1 MTSLAPLLQEYFT
14 AYLLGQRAASSATVH
29 TYRDTWR
36 LFLTFLSSQTN
47 KPAHAL
53 DQADIDQRA
62 VIAFLDHLEADRHN
76 SIGTRNLRLASIK
89 SVMAFAAPKTPEA
102 LGTIARIQAIPVK
115 KQPRPEV
122 AYLTENGVQ
131 TLLDAIDTIT
141 WTGRRDKA
149 MFTLAA
155 QTGLR
160 ISELINLQTTSLQLG
175 DTAPYVECTG
185 KGRKQ
190 RTTPLTHATA
200 IGLTT
205 YLAERRT
212 KPGTALFPNPKGTPL
227 SADAITSRLRKH
239 AEHAAA
245 QCPELASK
253 HITVHTLRHTAAMRF
268 LAAGIDASV
277 SALWLGHEQTATTS
291 IYLHADMHIK
301 RQALERTRQP
311 DSLHGEY
318 HPADPLLAWLESL

>member
-1 MTSLAPLLQEYFT
+1 MTSLAPLLQEFFT
-14 AYLLGQRAASSATVH
+14 AYLLGQRAASPATVR

-36 LFLTFLSSQTN
+36 LFLTYLSSQTHR
-47 KPAHAL
+47 PAHAL
-53 DQADIDQRA
+53 DQGDIDQRA
-62 VIAFLDHLEADRHN
+62 VIAFLDHLETDRH
-76 SIGTRNLRLASIK
+76 SSVATRNLRLASIK
-89 SVMAFAAPKTPEA
+89 SVMAFAASKTPEG
-102 LGTIARIQAIPVK
+102 LETIARIHAIPVK
-115 KQPRPEV
+115 KQPRPDV
-122 AYLTENGVQ
+122 TYLTDNGVQ
-131 TLLDAIDTIT
+131 ALLDVIDTFT

-160 ISELINLQTTSLQLG
+160 ISELVSLQITSVHLG

-200 IGLTT
+200 TGLNT

-212 KPGTALFPNPKGTPL
+212 RPGSALFPNPKGGPL
-227 SADAITSRLRKH
+227 SADAVTSRLRKL
-239 AEHAAA
+239 AGHAAVR
-245 QCPELASK
+245 CPELASK

-277 SALWLGHEQTATTS
+277 IALWLGHEQTATTG

-311 DSLHGEY
+311 DSLPGEY